1 MIRSIYTAV
10 SGMISQEAKQDVI
23 TNNLANAQTVGF
35 KSDNIAIKKFDE
47 VLIHNHDKID
57 GGKNVENIIGS
68 LSMGSELDG
77 TSTTFE
83 QGSFKASEKQT
94 DFAIDGQGFFTVSR
108 QNALGGTQ
116 NFYTRNG
123 NFRIDNKGILVTNNG
138 EAVMGRNIKTNKVEP
153 INVGKAQISCDS
165 SNNISLDGKATYK
178 FDLVDF
184 TSYKQLQKVGDNLF
198 SGANPINAVNAAIKQ
213 NSLEQSNVNVVN
225 EVVNM
230 MTVMRSYESNQK
242 MIGSIDETLG
252 KVINEVGSVR

>member
-10 SGMISQEAKQDVI
+10 SGMITQEAKQDVI
-23 TNNLANAQTVGF
+23 TNNLANAQTIGF
-35 KSDNIAIKKFDE
+35 KSDNIEIKKFDD
-47 VLIHNHDKID
+47 VLIQNHDKID
-57 GGKNVENIIGS
+57 GGKNKANIIGS

-83 QGSFKASEKQT
+83 QGALQASEKET

-123 NFRIDNKGILVTNNG
+123 NFHIDSKGILVTNNG
-138 EAVMGRNIKTNKVEP
+138 EAVMGRNMKTNKLEP
-153 INVGKAQISCDS
+153 INVGKAKISCDS
-165 SNNISLDGKATYK
+165 TNTISLNGKATYK
-178 FDLVDF
+178 FELADF
-184 TSYKQLQKVGDNLF
+184 ASYNQLQKVGDNLF
-198 SGANPINAVNAAIKQ
+198 GGANPINAANASVKQ
-213 NSLEQSNVNVVN
+213 NNLERSNVNVVN
-225 EVVNM
+225 EVINM
-230 MTVMRSYESNQK
+230 MTVMRSFESNQK